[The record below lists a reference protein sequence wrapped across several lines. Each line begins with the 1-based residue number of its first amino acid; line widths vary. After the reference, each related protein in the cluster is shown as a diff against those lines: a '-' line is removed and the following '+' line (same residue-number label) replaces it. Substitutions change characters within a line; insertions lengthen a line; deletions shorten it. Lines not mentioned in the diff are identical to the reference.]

1 MSSQENPLLFLSN
14 EDSQACFGN
23 TSVQVS
29 DLLRN
34 ADLRPTRQR
43 VALAK
48 LLFSNGKRH
57 ISAEQL
63 HVEALAENVPVSL
76 ATIYNTLHQ
85 FKDAGLLRAVVIDST
100 KTYFDTNTNH
110 HHHFYMEDDN
120 SVVDIPYD
128 KVQFG
133 QLPEPPEG
141 MEISKIDVIVR
152 LRRKK

>member
-23 TSVQVS
+23 TSVQIS
-29 DLLRN
+29 DMLRS
-34 ADLRPTRQR
+34 AELRPTRQR

-48 LLFSNGKRH
+48 LLFSKGTRH
-57 ISAEQL
+57 VSAEQL
-63 HVEALAENVPVSL
+63 YEEAIEENVPVSL

-100 KTYFDTNTNH
+100 KTYFDTMTNH
-110 HHHFYMEDDN
+110 HHHFYLEDDN